1 MVTFVTFSQFS
12 IYLLMYLG
20 FPVMPDHPV
29 LETRKY
35 LLHRVFRSITWLFP
49 LFCSATG
56 LSLSSATA
64 GLWSCFGVTTLSV
77 PGVRMKS
84 FLSTS
89 SEKPCS
95 WAALTVAVFII
106 IYWSCGLHYV
116 IFFCWPLNSE
126 HANPT
131 ARFEACSCSESHDAE
146 HVMWCHGNGPWY
158 HKCQLISSF
167 LGHTRKN
174 SCIVLQKVLPPELLS
189 STSKENRE
197 NDWQKCAV
205 LPLLVLLSRSLF
217 RSPTAPVWEH
227 ERVSPECKSAS
238 IENFQRD

>member
-1 MVTFVTFSQFS
+1 MVTSVTFSHFS

-64 GLWSCFGVTTLSV
+64 GLWSCFGVTTLGV
-77 PGVRMKS
+77 PGACMKS

-116 IFFCWPLNSE
+116 IFFLLAVKLRTCKPYCPFWGLLLLWKPWCW
-126 HANPT
+126 
-131 ARFEACSCSESHDAE
+131 ACD
-146 HVMWCHGNGPWY
+146 VVPW
-158 HKCQLISSF
+158 QWAMIS
-167 LGHTRKN
+167 
-174 SCIVLQKVLPPELLS
+174 
-189 STSKENRE
+189 
-197 NDWQKCAV
+197 
-205 LPLLVLLSRSLF
+205 
-217 RSPTAPVWEH
+217 
-227 ERVSPECKSAS
+227 
-238 IENFQRD
+238 